1 MPCVWRK
8 LLTSVFSG
16 AVIIDFFQGRSVM
29 NGVLSLNISE
39 RSAPRVLEAIARR
52 AELMR
57 MYTREMPSDYREQL
71 IEADRVIAT
80 AVSLAVK
87 KPLAA

>member
-1 MPCVWRK
+1 
-8 LLTSVFSG
+8 
-16 AVIIDFFQGRSVM
+16 M